1 MITCFFFLEKKVL
14 LLTFPCKEKVGK
26 TLGIACGPL
35 LDQRT
40 HEAQG
45 RPLAYIRVIRV
56 TKDGE
61 R

>member
-1 MITCFFFLEKKVL
+1 MFFLEKKTW

-26 TLGIACGPL
+26 TLKALTVVCGPL

-40 HEAQG
+40 HETQG
-45 RPLAYIRVIRV
+45 RPLVYIRVTRV

-61 R
+61 

>member
-1 MITCFFFLEKKVL
+1 MFFFLEKKIL

-26 TLGIACGPL
+26 ALGIVCGPV
-35 LDQRT
+35 LDQRIR
-40 HEAQG
+40 EAQG